1 MIIYMTKGYCI
12 NKPELLSSYIED
24 ETNYIRLPSESK
36 LDNLISD
43 MLKSINN
50 DIKPYN
56 AVPMGSEIEGPIKKK
71 SLCSSYFKEST
82 DKQVM
87 MSMNEKV
94 VEVPEEES
102 SDISMVLKIEEP
114 EPIEKPEP
122 EPEPESEL
130 EIIPAKT
137 IPSEIK
143 SETKDT
149 FINSNNSKNVES
161 FENSFIE
168 SSTLTWILAIILI
181 LLVLYLANRHFH
193 IIRL

>member
-1 MIIYMTKGYCI
+1 MTKGYCI

-50 DIKPYN
+50 DIKAYN

-82 DKQVM
+82 AKQVM
-87 MSMNEKV
+87 IPMNENEKV

-122 EPEPESEL
+122 EPESEL

-149 FINSNNSKNVES
+149 FINSNNSNNSKNVES
-161 FENSFIE
+161 FGNSFME
-168 SSTLTWILAIILI
+168 SSTLTWILVIILI